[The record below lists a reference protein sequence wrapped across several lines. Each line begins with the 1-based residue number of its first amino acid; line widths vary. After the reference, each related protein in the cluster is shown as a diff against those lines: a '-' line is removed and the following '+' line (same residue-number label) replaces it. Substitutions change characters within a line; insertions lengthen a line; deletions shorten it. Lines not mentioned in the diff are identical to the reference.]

1 MMYRYLPY
9 FLRYDTYLW
18 RNKNKSCATTL
29 LWQGNTSSEQ
39 LRLKISHQIV
49 DRVDMVLQRGRPVE
63 GQQTEAA
70 LEQVGGHK
78 VPSHQVRLVITYNKS
93 IYKSWQKLHLNRSHG
108 GSQSARSSS
117 ETGDSQK
124 TKTNEKWV
132 HTKAKQQYCDCW
144 CSLRL
149 TMPFLR
155 RKLLNFFFCH
165 HKKIKCRSS
174 RDPILKLK
182 SCPSLTVGAAS
193 NCQLRLRRFDCKNYL
208 IGTYI
213 SLVTKCYYQ
222 SIIQS

>member
-93 IYKSWQKLHLNRSHG
+93 IYKSWQKLHLNRLG
-108 GSQSARSSS
+108 GHKVPDHQVRLVIVKKQKQMRSGY
-117 ETGDSQK
+117 TQK
-124 TKTNEKWV
+124 PN
-132 HTKAKQQYCDCW
+132 
-144 CSLRL
+144 
-149 TMPFLR
+149 
-155 RKLLNFFFCH
+155 N
-165 HKKIKCRSS
+165 
-174 RDPILKLK
+174 
-182 SCPSLTVGAAS
+182 
-193 NCQLRLRRFDCKNYL
+193 
-208 IGTYI
+208 
-213 SLVTKCYYQ
+213 
-222 SIIQS
+222 SIATADVPYV